1 MTFQQLSKAKPSSLE
16 EVASSVP
23 SPWEDSGL
31 SAEQYIEKVTQEL
44 RGIDFHRQTDLST
57 VKSAISNAVQVIT
70 YCQLRVE
77 VERASM
83 MIKALDKE
91 GIYGRG
97 QADTGSS
104 DQGVI
109 QGDNSDRSLEQDS
122 FGHRNVMEQG
132 GRDK

>member
-1 MTFQQLSKAKPSSLE
+1 MDKNTSLVKAINKNVRTSPRKLALVCNFIKGKKADIALRDLEFSRKRIARDVSK
-16 EVASSVP
+16 
-23 SPWEDSGL
+23 
-31 SAEQYIEKVTQEL
+31 
-44 RGIDFHRQTDLST
+44 T

-109 QGDNSDRSLEQDS
+109 QGDNTDRSLEQDS
-122 FGHRNVMEQG
+122 FGHRNVMEQDA
-132 GRDK
+132 RDK